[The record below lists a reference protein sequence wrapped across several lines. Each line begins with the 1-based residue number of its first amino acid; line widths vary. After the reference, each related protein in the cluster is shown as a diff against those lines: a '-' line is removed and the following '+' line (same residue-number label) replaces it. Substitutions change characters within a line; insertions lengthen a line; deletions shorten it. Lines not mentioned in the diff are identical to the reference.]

1 MITRLLV
8 SFIII
13 FNQITSIFFYI
24 ISTRLPV
31 FVLYNDNQI
40 SCILHIFIIDK
51 NFTNYV
57 KIYEQ
62 SKNDF

>member
-1 MITRLLV
+1 MITRFLV
-8 SFIII
+8 SFITI

-24 ISTRLPV
+24 ISTRLPAI
-31 FVLYNDNQI
+31 VLYNDNQI